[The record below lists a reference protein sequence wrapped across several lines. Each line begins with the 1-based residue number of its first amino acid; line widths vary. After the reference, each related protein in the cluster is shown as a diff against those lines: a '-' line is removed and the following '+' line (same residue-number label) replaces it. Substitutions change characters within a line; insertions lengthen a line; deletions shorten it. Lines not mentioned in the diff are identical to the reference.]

1 MAYGDSI
8 GLGNITENWL
18 FEFGFYNG
26 DAQGN
31 GDGGFSAV
39 TQADG
44 SANEVKVAIT
54 DANAT
59 SIDVDDTT
67 VFVVGDFIKIDSEV
81 LKITAITDSDT
92 LAVNRAQLGTT
103 KATHLV
109 NVQIYWNNYFP
120 MAFSDVI
127 NNTLYYKGVI
137 LNKPSI
143 RESINLANSTA
154 KTGNVNITIPDF
166 DYEGSPVSK
175 ELFGGT
181 RQYINH
187 EVKIHC
193 KINQD
198 DLHQLGSFRLI
209 DIATDGENIKLSLT
223 AHRPWDLSLIH
234 I

>member
-44 SANEVKVAIT
+44 SANEVKDAIT

-92 LAVNRAQLGTT
+92 LAVTRAQLGTT
-103 KATHLV
+103 KATHLI
-109 NVQIYWNNYFP
+109 N
-120 MAFSDVI
+120 AF
-127 NNTLYYKGVI
+127 
-137 LNKPSI
+137 
-143 RESINLANSTA
+143 
-154 KTGNVNITIPDF
+154 
-166 DYEGSPVSK
+166 
-175 ELFGGT
+175 
-181 RQYINH
+181 
-187 EVKIHC
+187 
-193 KINQD
+193 
-198 DLHQLGSFRLI
+198 
-209 DIATDGENIKLSLT
+209 
-223 AHRPWDLSLIH
+223 
-234 I
+234 